1 MLNLD
6 KQRKLLNLNQRKELA
21 QLNINKIIKKIRN
34 LSNNYNNS
42 TYKKLHRNIVH
53 NNSIVCQFKSYIC
66 VSCPHN
72 CTNCDFCCTLFMLIP
87 IQQYEKMLEEIVKA
101 FYYNIDVSS
110 FSFAISNLCPICP
123 LNCVTNGKCV
133 TSYLRQFSNLFNNK
147 ITNKVTLNCENALIN
162 RWGKSYLDQQIPK
175 AKNGKPYITVAGSN
189 MSKVVN
195 KIWKLNENN
204 NQEIN

>member
-1 MLNLD
+1 
-6 KQRKLLNLNQRKELA
+6 
-21 QLNINKIIKKIRN
+21 
-34 LSNNYNNS
+34 
-42 TYKKLHRNIVH
+42 
-53 NNSIVCQFKSYIC
+53 
-66 VSCPHN
+66 
-72 CTNCDFCCTLFMLIP
+72 
-87 IQQYEKMLEEIVKA
+87 MLEEIVKA